1 MNKNARVC
9 VMSYE
14 RRKKVNV
21 MRGIRMRRLQKA
33 VICGMVL
40 GLAIPLG
47 ARVFHSSRAA
57 PAEAAILVH
66 DEQNIAEAI
75 KTAITTADILD
86 RNTKELA
93 LAVINAKKLD
103 GSMLAR
109 WASQN
114 EAVLAMSERF
124 GGWLANRLDVWGVTV
139 DPETLEKLGRAP
151 AILNQHTTTQDILY
165 HRIGSIE
172 DVMNTK
178 GVILHTY
185 EENSKNHRV
194 LDGTYQASAAKAQAS
209 QAVTQE
215 LNKTV
220 QDAVDAASHAEGEQQ
235 ILQAQI
241 QLTAAQV
248 LQGGDTKDVLANLL
262 AMESERYYVE
272 NRDRALRETREQ
284 ASKERLANFVGK

>member
-1 MNKNARVC
+1 
-9 VMSYE
+9 
-14 RRKKVNV
+14 
-21 MRGIRMRRLQKA
+21 
-33 VICGMVL
+33 
-40 GLAIPLG
+40 
-47 ARVFHSSRAA
+47 
-57 PAEAAILVH
+57 
-66 DEQNIAEAI
+66 
-75 KTAITTADILD
+75 
-86 RNTKELA
+86 
-93 LAVINAKKLD
+93 
-103 GSMLAR
+103 
-109 WASQN
+109 
-114 EAVLAMSERF
+114 
-124 GGWLANRLDVWGVTV
+124 
-139 DPETLEKLGRAP
+139 
-151 AILNQHTTTQDILY
+151 
-165 HRIGSIE
+165 
-172 DVMNTK
+172 MNTK

-284 ASKERLANFVGK
+284 ASKERPANFVGK

>member
-1 MNKNARVC
+1 MKKSGFSF
-9 VMSYE
+9 VMSFE
-14 RRKKVNV
+14 VNV
-21 MRGIRMRRLQKA
+21 MLEMKTRRLQKA
-33 VICGMVL
+33 VLCGMLL
-40 GLAIPLG
+40 GLTIPLG
-47 ARVFHSSRAA
+47 AMVFHSHRAGQ
-57 PAEAAILVH
+57 AEAAILVH
-66 DEQNIAEAI
+66 DERNIAEAI

-103 GSMLAR
+103 GAMLGR
-109 WASQN
+109 WESQN

-124 GGWLANRLDVWGVTV
+124 GEWLGDRLDVWGVTV
-139 DPETLEKLGRAP
+139 SPETLEKLGKSP
-151 AILNQHTTTQDILY
+151 AILNQHTTTEDILY

-172 DVMNTK
+172 DVLNTK

-194 LDGTYQASAAKAQAS
+194 LDATYQASATKAQAS
-209 QAVTQE
+209 QAVTKE
-215 LNKTV
+215 LNQSV
-220 QDAVDAASHAEGEQQ
+220 LDAVRAADEAEGEQQ

-241 QLTAAQV
+241 QLSAAQV

-272 NRDRALRETREQ
+272 NRARALRETREQ
-284 ASKERLANFVGK
+284 ASKVGVAKFVG